1 MSRYIARAKELRA
14 IVTPHYN
21 CGQSVILPFA
31 EKLGYTEETVMRFA
45 ANFGGGMKS
54 GRLCGAVAGGAVV
67 LGLFG
72 LEDRAIVEDY
82 YARLQQNHPESLDCA
97 PLLALNEQRGGV
109 KKPHCDALVYECI
122 AVCEEMLREHG
133 KLPE

>member
-1 MSRYIARAKELRA
+1 MSKYITRAKELRA

-31 EKLGYTEETVMRFA
+31 EELGFTEDTVMRFA
-45 ANFGGGMKS
+45 ANFGGGMKD

-67 LGLFG
+67 LGLYG
-72 LEDRAIVEDY
+72 LEDRAVIGEY
-82 YARLQQNHPESLDCA
+82 YARLGQNHPESLDCA
-97 PLLALNEQRGGV
+97 ALLALNEQRGGV

-122 AVCEEMLREHG
+122 AVAEDMLREKG
-133 KLPE
+133 KIK

>member
-1 MSRYIARAKELRA
+1 MSQFIARAEVLRA

-31 EKLGYTEETVMRFA
+31 ETLGFTEETVMRFA
-45 ANFGGGMKS
+45 ANFGGGMKG
-54 GRLCGAVAGGAVV
+54 GRLCGAVSGGAVV
-67 LGLFG
+67 LGLYG

-82 YARLQQNHPESLDCA
+82 YARLQRSHPESLDCA

-109 KKPHCDALVYECI
+109 KKPHCDALVYEVI
-122 AVCEEMLREHG
+122 RVVEEMLREHG
-133 KLPE
+133 KLA

>member
-1 MSRYIARAKELRA
+1 MSRYIARAEELRA
-14 IVTPHYN
+14 IITPHYN

-31 EKLGYTEETVMRFA
+31 EELGYTEETVMRFA
-45 ANFGGGMKS
+45 ANFGGGMKG

-67 LGLFG
+67 LGLYG

-82 YARLQQNHPESLDCA
+82 YTRLQKNHPESLDCA
-97 PLLALNEQRGGV
+97 PLLALNEQRGV

-122 AVCEEMLREHG
+122 RVVEEMLREHG
-133 KLPE
+133 KLTD

>member
-1 MSRYIARAKELRA
+1 MSKYIARAEVLRA

-31 EKLGYTEETVMRFA
+31 EELGYTEETVMRFA
-45 ANFGGGMKS
+45 ANYGGGMKG
-54 GRLCGAVAGGAVV
+54 GRLCGAVAGGATV
-67 LGLFG
+67 LGLYG

-82 YARLQQNHPESLDCA
+82 YARLQKNHPESLDCA

-122 AVCEEMLREHG
+122 RVVEEMLREHG
-133 KLPE
+133 KLPG

>member
-1 MSRYIARAKELRA
+1 MSPFLARAEVLRA

-31 EKLGYTEETVMRFA
+31 EALGYTEETVMRFA
-45 ANFGGGMKS
+45 ANFGGGMKG

-67 LGLFG
+67 LGLYG

-82 YARLQQNHPESLDCA
+82 YVRLQRNHPESLECA
-97 PLLALNEQRGGV
+97 ALLALNEQRGGV

-122 AVCEEMLREHG
+122 RVVEEMLREHG
-133 KLPE
+133 KLV

>member
-1 MSRYIARAKELRA
+1 MSKYLARAEVLRA

-31 EKLGYTEETVMRFA
+31 ETLSYTEETVMRFA
-45 ANFGGGMKS
+45 ANFGGGMKD

-67 LGLFG
+67 LGLYG

-82 YARLQQNHPESLDCA
+82 YARLQQRHPESLDCA

-109 KKPHCDALVYECI
+109 KKPHCDALVYEVI
-122 AVCEEMLREHG
+122 GVVEEMLREHG
-133 KLPE
+133 KLD

>member
-1 MSRYIARAKELRA
+1 MRTYIARAEVLRA

-31 EKLGYTEETVMRFA
+31 EELGYTEETVMRFA
-45 ANFGGGMKS
+45 ANYGGGMKG
-54 GRLCGAVAGGAVV
+54 GRLCGAVAGGATV
-67 LGLFG
+67 LGLYG

-82 YARLQQNHPESLDCA
+82 YARLQRNHPESLDCA

-122 AVCEEMLREHG
+122 RVVEELLREHG
-133 KLPE
+133 KLPG

>member
-1 MSRYIARAKELRA
+1 MSPFLSRAEVLRA

-31 EKLGYTEETVMRFA
+31 ETLGYTEETVMRFA
-45 ANFGGGMKS
+45 ANFGGGMKG

-67 LGLFG
+67 LGLYG

-82 YARLQQNHPESLDCA
+82 YARLQCNHPESLECA
-97 PLLALNEQRGGV
+97 ALLELNEKRGGV
-109 KKPHCDALVYECI
+109 KKPHCDALVYEVI
-122 AVCEEMLREHG
+122 GVVEEMLREQG
-133 KLPE
+133 KLD